1 MGNVAFDFMNM
12 YLSVHL
18 KSWAKPSIYKT
29 INYGLPT
36 KFWEG
41 NVSSR
46 VCPPVSHSVHRDH
59 GALHLTVQGLRP
71 PIGHVPSDRPP
82 SLYRDPSP
90 SPLLEFSGGQD

>member
-12 YLSVHL
+12 YLLVHL
-18 KSWAKPSIYKT
+18 KSSAKPSIYKT

-36 KFWEG
+36 QFWEG

-71 PIGHVPSDRPP
+71 PPHWPH
-82 SLYRDPSP
+82 
-90 SPLLEFSGGQD
+90 PLKQTPHCTGTLIPALC